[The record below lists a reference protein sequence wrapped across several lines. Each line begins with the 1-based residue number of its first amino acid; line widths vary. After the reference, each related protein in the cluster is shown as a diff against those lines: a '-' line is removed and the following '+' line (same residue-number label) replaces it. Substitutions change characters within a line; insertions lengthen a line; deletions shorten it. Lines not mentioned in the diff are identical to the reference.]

1 MHVLRINWLIKV
13 GIAATIIAAQGA
25 DFVGGY
31 KTEIRLQALSASAEV
46 VTGNFGLHSVAAEGD
61 FFHLWPSSTS
71 AEAEIIT
78 FGQCLSSV
86 NIFFCLQ

>member
-1 MHVLRINWLIKV
+1 LHVLGINWLIKV

-46 VTGNFGLHSVAAEGD
+46 VTGNFGLHS
-61 FFHLWPSSTS
+61 TS
-71 AEAEIIT
+71 AEGHFCI
-78 FGQCLSSV
+78 FSHLRPKPKLSLSV
-86 NIFFCLQ
+86 GI